1 MTLLKL
7 ELEREKAIVD
17 FLLLEI
23 YSIVTFDDYFKSFE
37 LLRRWTMKHHLEV
50 YYSSID
56 FKAIDKEMMTD
67 EAAKQ
72 AQANEQVWVRGEG
85 LENVL
90 VDPCKDWSWIW
101 PNMELGFSPV
111 SPNNEVIELGWKN

>member
-37 LLRRWTMKHHLEV
+37 LLWRWTMKHHLEV
-50 YYSSID
+50 YY
-56 FKAIDKEMMTD
+56 
-67 EAAKQ
+67 
-72 AQANEQVWVRGEG
+72 
-85 LENVL
+85 LL
-90 VDPCKDWSWIW
+90 
-101 PNMELGFSPV
+101 
-111 SPNNEVIELGWKN
+111 